1 VISIKARDK
10 PSSPD
15 PTIIADFGSADIFAI
30 ESLAIEAAFEDMRS
44 CQSMNVRAMRR
55 EMEMSVRIFL
65 RDIEAQKKG
74 PQRHLCNCRNLVAS
88 CGGWGGTAVGICLW
102 HEKIG

>member
-1 VISIKARDK
+1 MINLQIQIPQLLPISVLRIE
-10 PSSPD
+10 S
-15 PTIIADFGSADIFAI
+15 FAI
-30 ESLAIEAAFEDMRS
+30 EVAFEDMRC
-44 CQSMNVRAMRR
+44 CQSMNVRAKRR

-65 RDIEAQKKG
+65 RDIEAQRKG
-74 PQRHLCNCRNLVAS
+74 SQRHLCNCRNLVAS